1 MFNEIRLNNFTLSHS
16 LLNTFSLSTTSTLF
30 ISSNIVAFKDEVSY
44 VFSFIMAW
52 ILASASLYG
61 FFPNRL
67 VSETPNPNQ

>member
-1 MFNEIRLNNFTLSHS
+1 MFNEIRLNNFTLSLS

-44 VFSFIMAW
+44 VFYFIMAW
-52 ILASASLYG
+52 TLAGASLYG

-67 VSETPNPNQ
+67 VSVTPNPNQ